1 MGRYLHPFDGVDN
14 NTFKGE
20 LNFTERE
27 LYRIKTLTEMNGDVM
42 FIDAVKH
49 HYGYVDYLV
58 A

>member
-1 MGRYLHPFDGVDN
+1 VFDGVDN

-49 HYGYVDYLV
+49 LLWICGLFR
-58 A
+58 